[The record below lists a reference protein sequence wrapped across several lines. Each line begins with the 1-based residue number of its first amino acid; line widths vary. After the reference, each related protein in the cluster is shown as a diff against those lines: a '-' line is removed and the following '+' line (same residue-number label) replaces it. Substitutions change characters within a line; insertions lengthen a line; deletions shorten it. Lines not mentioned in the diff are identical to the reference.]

1 MTSWAAFESDAP
13 ELAAT
18 GRAMIERTGMGE
30 ALLATVLGAGL
41 PRINPID
48 AKIIDGHLVAY
59 LIVGSAKL
67 DALEGDGRFA
77 LHAPVDPAAPSEFL
91 IRGRAHAVTDPALE
105 ATAAASWSFDVD
117 DGYRL
122 FEFDIEQCVLGERLD
137 AEAWPPRY
145 SSWRPSVG

>member
-1 MTSWAAFESDAP
+1 MTTWAAFESAAP

-18 GRAMIERTGMGE
+18 GRAMIERTGIGE
-30 ALLATVLGAGL
+30 ALVATVQGAGL

-67 DALEGDGRFA
+67 DALEADGRFA
-77 LHAPVDPAAPSEFL
+77 LHAPVDPASPSEFL

-105 ATAAASWSFDVD
+105 SSAAGSWTFEVD

-122 FEFDIEQCVLGERLD
+122 FEFEIEQVVHGERLD
-137 AEAWPPRY
+137 ADAWPPRY
-145 SSWRPSVG
+145 TSWRPDRP